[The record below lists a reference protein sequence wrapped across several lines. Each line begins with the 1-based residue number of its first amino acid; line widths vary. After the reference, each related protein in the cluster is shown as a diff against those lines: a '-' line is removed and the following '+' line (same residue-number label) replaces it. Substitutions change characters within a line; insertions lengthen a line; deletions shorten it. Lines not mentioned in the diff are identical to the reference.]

1 MFVLIK
7 RGDIVKLEHKI
18 SKSSQIKITSVWCQ
32 FTANY
37 LMSLEAWR
45 GTLYENALMKMVFF
59 LVLKHVNEK
68 EQINTVGRISLNKCC
83 QPQKQQFTTD

>member
-7 RGDIVKLEHKI
+7 RGDIVKLEHEI
-18 SKSSQIKITSVWCQ
+18 SKSSEIKITSVWCQ

-45 GTLYENALMKMVFF
+45 GTFYANVLMKMFF
-59 LVLKHVNEK
+59 LKSNSK
-68 EQINTVGRISLNKCC
+68 TSI
-83 QPQKQQFTTD
+83 